1 MTVAGRETR
10 IVETFATLAD
20 TLVDAYDVVELLQT
34 LVETCTEVL
43 DIDAAGI
50 LLANDDQELEV
61 IASTSEASRLVE
73 VLQLDAEAGPCMTA
87 FASGR
92 AVACP
97 DIADSP
103 AEWAEFRAGALA
115 LGIHSVHAVPL
126 RLRSTVIGTLNL
138 FGAVAGALDESDL
151 RIARALADVA
161 TIGILHER
169 TLREHEV
176 VRQQLQRAIGSREV
190 IEQAKGVVSH
200 LRGVSIEDA
209 FAVIRSHA
217 TDHHEPL
224 SEVARAIVERRIVP

>member
-1 MTVAGRETR
+1 MTAADRETR
-10 IVETFATLAD
+10 IVDTFATLAD

-34 LVETCTEVL
+34 LVETCVDVL

-50 LLANDDQELEV
+50 LLANADQELEV

-87 FASGR
+87 FAAGR
-92 AVACP
+92 SVACP
-97 DIADSP
+97 DIADAP
-103 AEWAEFRAGALA
+103 VEWAAFRDGALS

-126 RLRSTVIGTLNL
+126 RLRASVIGTLNL
-138 FGAVAGALDESDL
+138 FGAVVGELDASDL

-169 TLREHEV
+169 TMREHEV
-176 VRQQLQRAIGSREV
+176 VREQLQRAIGSREV

-200 LRGVSIEDA
+200 LRGISIEDA
-209 FAVIRSHA
+209 FAVIRNHA
-217 TDHHEPL
+217 LDHHEPL
-224 SEVARAIVERRIVP
+224 SEVARAIVQRRIVP